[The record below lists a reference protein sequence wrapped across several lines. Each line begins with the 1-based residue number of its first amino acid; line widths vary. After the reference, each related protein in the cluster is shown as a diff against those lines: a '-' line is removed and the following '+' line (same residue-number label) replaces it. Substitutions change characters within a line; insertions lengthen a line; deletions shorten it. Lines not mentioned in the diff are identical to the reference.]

1 MKLPI
6 LVFITLVRSIVYQLI
21 DLPRTE
27 DKVKEFKDLPAMYMC
42 LLGYYDTLNTEY
54 GLLIKKRAKE
64 KESGKKHGGPG
75 ECTNKDL
82 EEKLRVAEKEVQR
95 VNAINQELIRS
106 LHELKQGPSPY
117 ITTKTVKRTPAL
129 KDDRNRCWWSIVD
142 CFRYEI
148 AGCYGDKI
156 YESISEKPFGNFI
169 KETIDNNDEFS
180 NAIERVESRRKMN
193 VFERPA
199 YQSYSAF

>member
-1 MKLPI
+1 M
-6 LVFITLVRSIVYQLI
+6 
-21 DLPRTE
+21 
-27 DKVKEFKDLPAMYMC
+27 
-42 LLGYYDTLNTEY
+42 
-54 GLLIKKRAKE
+54 
-64 KESGKKHGGPG
+64 
-75 ECTNKDL
+75 CTNKDL

-129 KDDRNRCWWSIVD
+129 KDGRNRCWWSIVY
-142 CFRYEI
+142 CFRYGI
-148 AGCYGDKI
+148 AGCDGDKI
-156 YESISEKPFGNFI
+156 YKSISEKPFGNFI

-193 VFERPA
+193 VFERPP
-199 YQSYSAF
+199 YQSYSAFGKFLNDKYDVKMKEYKDIVGKWIKEMREREEETASDKQEILKLDIILERLITNDAFKLLIADLLITMTAFLNKQ